1 MTENHQTSNKQG
13 HNEASLNANNSELQ
27 GKSSQ
32 LIQKFDK
39 MSTKKIDSMAI
50 SSKQENLSTD
60 NFNMIIDEINDFIH
74 KLKNKGIGWKLEKQ
88 KVIEYFNDHKI
99 NLQESYHCVDNKK
112 AFQLFI
118 NASEKNHILAQYFIG
133 YCYENGIGI
142 KKDSEKAFCWYEKAA
157 NNGNIIAIC
166 NLGLCYKGEIGVQKD
181 YNKAFILFK
190 QSAERGFSGGVMML
204 GYCYDKG
211 IGITVDKQKAFE
223 LYQNAAN
230 LGDHVAQKNLVLMY
244 EKRKRNYKRHE

>member
-99 NLQESYHCVDNKK
+99 NLQESYHWLLNN
-112 AFQLFI
+112 QISSNSIFI
-118 NASEKNHILAQYFIG
+118 
-133 YCYENGIGI
+133 
-142 KKDSEKAFCWYEKAA
+142 
-157 NNGNIIAIC
+157 
-166 NLGLCYKGEIGVQKD
+166 LGCEIGVQKD